1 MTRFILRH
9 RALLDRLIRLTGAVA
24 FLGTVAGAILL
35 KNDDWNAQRFLL
47 VYIAP
52 LFLFGAM
59 WARDRLSV
67 LDTLAPSVA
76 ALDALAFA
84 AGALRIAGGWGV
96 LPYSGHMLFLSYA
109 AATPGRPWLRLAA
122 LALIAMTTWFKLVL
136 WHDPRSWLLGLVAGL
151 ALAVLRL
158 VVTRR
163 ADHAHLVARPR
174 TFR

>member
-9 RALLDRLIRLTGAVA
+9 RALLDRLIRLAGAVA

-109 AATPGRPWLRLAA
+109 VASPGPRSLRLGA
-122 LALIAMTTWFKLVL
+122 LALVAVTTWFKLAL
-136 WHDPRSWLLGLVAGL
+136 WHDLRSWSLGLAIGLGL
-151 ALAVLRL
+151 AALRSL
-158 VVTRR
+158 F
-163 ADHAHLVARPR
+163 ARQGSVPIP
-174 TFR
+174 TGEAP

>member
-1 MTRFILRH
+1 MIRFILRH
-9 RALLDRLIRLTGAVA
+9 RAQLDRLVRLAGAVA
-24 FLGTVAGAILL
+24 FLGAVAAAILL
-35 KNDDWNAQRFLL
+35 ESDDWSAQRFLL
-47 VYIAP
+47 VYVAP

-59 WARDRLSV
+59 WARDRLAV
-67 LDTLAPSVA
+67 LDTLAPSVV
-76 ALDALAFA
+76 ALDALVFA

-109 AATPGRPWLRLAA
+109 AATPGRPGLRLAA

-151 ALAVLRL
+151 ALAVLRS

-163 ADHAHLVARPR
+163 ADHEHLVARSR
-174 TFR
+174 TLR